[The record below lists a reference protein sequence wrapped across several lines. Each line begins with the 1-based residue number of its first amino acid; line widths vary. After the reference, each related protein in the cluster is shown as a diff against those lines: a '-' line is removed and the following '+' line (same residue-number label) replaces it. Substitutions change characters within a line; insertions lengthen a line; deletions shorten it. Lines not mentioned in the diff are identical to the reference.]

1 MTDKIN
7 QITLDDQQLRAII
20 WCMNKLDSEYLA
32 HGNNGCYLDQY
43 EKKLL
48 KRLKKIQE
56 LRNKV
61 RFEDGITSN
70 LVTELSQT

>member
-1 MTDKIN
+1 MN
-7 QITLDDQQLRAII
+7 QSENAIKLDDQELRAII

-56 LRNKV
+56 LRNKLT
-61 RFEDGITSN
+61 FQDGLTSN
-70 LVTELSQT
+70 VKTELINA

>member
-1 MTDKIN
+1 MTDTTN
-7 QITLDDQQLRAII
+7 QITFDDQQLCAII

-32 HGNNGCYLDQY
+32 HGNNGCYLDEY